1 MLLSESQNRFVVTAV
16 LCVLAAV
23 ALSCRKAESRPIHVS
38 LCEIYRNPAAYDGK
52 LVTITA
58 TITQLPNGKYLYPG
72 ASRDCSYSFITV
84 DPNSA
89 PNNSLTQLESSTTP
103 SNGRKEFD
111 LEVTGEFDA
120 KYSEGWDAFRYRLFP
135 THIKALSPVRTGKPL
150 GAASKSNR
158 CTRAAGACLS

>member
-1 MLLSESQNRFVVTAV
+1 MNRLFVTAAM
-16 LCVLAAV
+16 CVMATG
-23 ALSCRKAESRPIHVS
+23 ALSCHKAESRPIHVS

-72 ASRDCSYSFITV
+72 SSRDCPYSSIKV
-84 DPNSA
+84 DPNSGQD
-89 PNNSLTQLESSTTP
+89 NSLTQLESSTTP

-111 LEVTGEFDA
+111 LEVTGTFDA

-135 THIKALSPVRTGKPL
+135 THIKALSPVRTGKAL
-150 GAASKSNR
+150 GAA
-158 CTRAAGACLS
+158 